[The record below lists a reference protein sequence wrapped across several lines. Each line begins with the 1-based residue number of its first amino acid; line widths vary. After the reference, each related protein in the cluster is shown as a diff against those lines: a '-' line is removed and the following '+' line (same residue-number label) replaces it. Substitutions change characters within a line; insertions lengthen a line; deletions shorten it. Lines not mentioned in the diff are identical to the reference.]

1 MNVCFPSVPMANEL
15 ENGMQIERYTS
26 TVSFLLDC
34 EKFLCLRKDNSN
46 E

>member
-1 MNVCFPSVPMANEL
+1 MNVCFPSVHMANEL
-15 ENGMQIERYTS
+15 ENRMRIEQYTS

-34 EKFLCLRKDNSN
+34 EKLLSLRKDNN